1 MNQPF
6 IHQQSFNRP
15 NLRYDVR
22 HKAKGACLS
31 ACFARLPA
39 CVIHNT
45 AVCA

>member
-22 HKAKGACLS
+22 HKAKGACL
-31 ACFARLPA
+31 
-39 CVIHNT
+39 VHNT